1 MNRASSV
8 ALSALALAA
17 VLSAG
22 AVQAQQAKKSGPAG
36 LFQAGQGPLG
46 LSADHTAYVPET
58 CTSTWSGRVEA
69 TQEQTRMRADQL
81 VTFSHHEGSSKDC
94 AVQFDRNEA
103 TGNVFYVTPDIKAKG
118 DKAIYLTSN
127 DTVTI
132 TGRVIVTS
140 DQGVSETNKLVL
152 NVNTNEA
159 TMGEP
164 TGGQR
169 VKAVIYP
176 NTAKP
181 NTDKKAPAAK

>member
-1 MNRASSV
+1 MKRAPFV
-8 ALSALALAA
+8 AMAVATLLAA
-17 VLSAG
+17 GG
-22 AVQAQQAKKSGPAG
+22 AQAQLAGSKASGPLARG
-36 LFQAGQGPLG
+36 TGPMG
-46 LSADHTAYVPET
+46 INSDKFNYTPGNCQT
-58 CTSTWSGRVEA
+58 TWTGRVEA
-69 TQEQTRMRADQL
+69 TQDQSRMRADE
-81 VTFSHHEGSSKDC
+81 VVAFSHHEGASKDC
-94 AVQFDRNEA
+94 VGQFDRLEA
-103 TGNVFYVTPDIKAKG
+103 TGNVYYVTPDLKAKG

-164 TGGQR
+164 SGGQR

-176 NTAKP
+176 NTAK
-181 NTDKKAPAAK
+181 KAPAAK